1 MKNYVLYLIKSK
13 IDIRVKGN
21 NIERFIKRLKS
32 NHIEILNI
40 KYINK
45 CEIIIR
51 IYKDD
56 YENIEKIKTIYE
68 ISILNYFGLTKLKS
82 NLSNNKFIII
92 FILIAL
98 VSLNILTSLIFD
110 IEIVTNDSNM
120 KKILINELE
129 DYGVKKYKFKKSYV
143 DLQRLKN
150 EILNKYK
157 DKIDWIEIENI
168 GTKYIVRYE
177 PRIEN
182 IIEEKTPFR
191 NIVAKKDALIID
203 MDISDGQIIKNK
215 NMYVKKGDVIVS
227 GYIKLND
234 QIKDTVSA
242 KGEVYGEVWYNVE
255 VTYPY
260 KYYENIETGNKKNVF
275 VIKFLNKEIEL
286 FNFKKYTTKNVINN
300 IILKNNLL
308 PISFIYQNQKE
319 TNEKV
324 ENNTEDEAIKKAID
338 IANKKINDKLN
349 NDEYIKDYKILNKT
363 TNKDSVTLNI
373 FYTVVL
379 NITSYEQ
386 IDEYESLEE

>member
-32 NHIEILNI
+32 NNIEILNI

-45 CEIIIR
+45 CEIIIK

-68 ISILNYFGLTKLKS
+68 ISILNYFGLTKLKN

-92 FILIAL
+92 FIFIAL

-110 IEIVTNDSNM
+110 IEIVTNDSKM

-319 TNEKV
+319 TNQKI

>member
-1 MKNYVLYLIKSK
+1 
-13 IDIRVKGN
+13 
-21 NIERFIKRLKS
+21 
-32 NHIEILNI
+32 
-40 KYINK
+40 
-45 CEIIIR
+45 
-51 IYKDD
+51 
-56 YENIEKIKTIYE
+56 
-68 ISILNYFGLTKLKS
+68 
-82 NLSNNKFIII
+82 
-92 FILIAL
+92 
-98 VSLNILTSLIFD
+98 
-110 IEIVTNDSNM
+110 
-120 KKILINELE
+120 
-129 DYGVKKYKFKKSYV
+129 
-143 DLQRLKN
+143 
-150 EILNKYK
+150 
-157 DKIDWIEIENI
+157 
-168 GTKYIVRYE
+168 
-177 PRIEN
+177 
-182 IIEEKTPFR
+182 
-191 NIVAKKDALIID
+191 

-319 TNEKV
+319 TNQKI